1 MRGSQAAAVWIDGP
15 DQIQITDAGMTV
27 DQILE
32 SLRFV
37 AMGRPNHPKVVELA
51 EYLAKTEPKPEP
63 VAAEDK
69 PTRGRKKA
77 E

>member
-1 MRGSQAAAVWIDGP
+1 MN
-15 DQIQITDAGMTV
+15 TE
-27 DQILE
+27 QILE

-51 EYLAKTEPKPEP
+51 EYLAKTEAKSEPATEEKP
-63 VAAEDK
+63 V
-69 PTRGRKKA
+69 RGRKKA

>member
-1 MRGSQAAAVWIDGP
+1 MN
-15 DQIQITDAGMTV
+15 T

-37 AMGRPNHPKVVELA
+37 AMGRPNHPAVIALA
-51 EYLAKTEPKPEP
+51 EYLAKTEARPEP
-63 VAAEDK
+63 ATDEK
-69 PTRGRKKA
+69 PVRGRKKA

>member
-1 MRGSQAAAVWIDGP
+1 
-15 DQIQITDAGMTV
+15 MTV

-69 PTRGRKKA
+69 PIRGRKKA